1 MTKTKLQQELKEK
14 VKPGIKP
21 SQLKRSKSS
30 EEIPHPNLT
39 VPPLQ
44 KSKSAQDIL
53 QPPSLSEQVKSLKQE
68 LSFSQTT
75 AQNYLERLQKLEAEH
90 SNLESEVKELKDKA
104 NLKIEQANERAR
116 KLKEANTALIDKNN
130 EFRLQALKDFGEV
143 RANQQGLE
151 QAVNKLVNTEQTQIN
166 YQVQNGILLRE
177 KKDLEKRLQTAN
189 ERIQKLYQLKGLP
202 NNVQEPFI
210 RHWKIYLLIGIT
222 IWVGSAWLLR
232 PNQE

>member
-1 MTKTKLQQELKEK
+1 MTKTKLQSELKEK

-30 EEIPHPNLT
+30 EEIPHPHLA

-53 QPPSLSEQVKSLKQE
+53 QQPSLSEQVKSLKQE

-75 AQNYLERLQKLEAEH
+75 AQNYLERLQSLEAEH
-90 SNLESEVKELKDKA
+90 SNLENEVKEKA
-104 NLKIEQANERAR
+104 NAKIEAANERAR
-116 KLKEANTALIDKNN
+116 KLKESNNSLIDKNN
-130 EFRLQALKDFGEV
+130 ELRLQALKDFDEV
-143 RANQQGLE
+143 RENKQGIE
-151 QAVNKLVNTEQTQIN
+151 QAVEKLVSTEQTQIN

-177 KKDLEKRLQTAN
+177 KKDLEQRLQTAN

-202 NNVQEPFI
+202 NNVQAPFI
-210 RHWKIYLLIGIT
+210 RH
-222 IWVGSAWLLR
+222 
-232 PNQE
+232 